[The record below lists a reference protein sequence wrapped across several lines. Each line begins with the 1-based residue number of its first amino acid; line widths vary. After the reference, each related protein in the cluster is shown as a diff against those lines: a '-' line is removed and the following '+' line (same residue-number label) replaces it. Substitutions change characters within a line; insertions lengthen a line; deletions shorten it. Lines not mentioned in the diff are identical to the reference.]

1 MKIFAIKEN
10 MAGALALVCAAAV
23 IFAIALDAEAGL
35 GPANPVAAPGKAPGP
50 DPGNVVP

>member
-10 MAGALALVCAAAV
+10 MAGALALVCAATV
-23 IFAIALDAEAGL
+23 IFALALDADAGL
-35 GPANPVAAPGKAPGP
+35 GPASPVAAPAKGLGP